1 MPRRLETAI
10 ESMRVLQRQD
20 EIGRTSLLPA
30 LADFASAMR
39 AAQHGFTGPTRPAT
53 ELRLTVGREQ
63 QHVPHIH
70 VGHAIAT
77 ASTKPINRLANTPDC
92 MLEDQ
97 GVAGKRNTVLN
108 CQPTAT

>member
-1 MPRRLETAI
+1 
-10 ESMRVLQRQD
+10 MRDLQRQD

-30 LADFASAMR
+30 LADFASAIR
-39 AAQHGFTGPTRPAT
+39 AAQQGFIVPTRPAS

-97 GVAGKRNTVLN
+97 EVAGKQNTVLN